1 MHVNIGTAQFEYSNS
16 EKRLGVHNDSKLGFE
31 NQINAKCGKARGKVS
46 ALGRVAFLII
56 DKRKLIMNVFFV
68 SEFS

>member
-16 EKRLGVHNDSKLGFE
+16 EKCLGVHNDSELGFD
-31 NQINAKCGKARGKVS
+31 NQINAKCGKARGKIS

-56 DKRKLIMNVFFV
+56 DKWKLIMNVFFV